1 MTDNQFL
8 ILIIVGGLIVG
19 VALLFGLIMVW
30 PLALVL
36 VVAGYL
42 GWGTVGVIGGLVVAG
57 IFGILLIISYM
68 VAATFG

>member
-8 ILIIVGGLIVG
+8 LLVVVGGLIIG
-19 VALLFGLIMVW
+19 VALLYGVLMVW

-42 GWGTVGVIGGLVVAG
+42 GWGTMGVVVGLIVAG
-57 IFGILLIISYM
+57 IFGLLLILLAM
-68 VAATFG
+68 VTN